1 MMKIKWKLILDK
13 KKFLLIERL
22 KYRHKFT
29 AIFEWWNLLKQ
40 FQFSLELG
48 WRKRH
53 RFSRAE
59 VSLAEHK
66 HVNKF

>member
-40 FQFSLELG
+40 FSILIRVGVKKTAPIFKGRS
-48 WRKRH
+48 
-53 RFSRAE
+53 
-59 VSLAEHK
+59 
-66 HVNKF
+66 